1 LQPQQWIVR
10 SQQLVVALSG
20 RGRLT
25 GLAMRGPDEAFEP
38 WSGMLT
44 LRDCRE
50 DGDAE
55 AESLPGGG
63 VRWTK
68 RWIRASDG
76 AACRSVETFA
86 PGPGSVSWEVTIEG
100 EGAPWSTAIETTLA
114 APPHSGMT
122 FWTACADGDPEATAR
137 FEAERG
143 TKESPFERPHGW
155 NDPLR
160 PVPFTSRKLAY
171 GAPYYRH
178 DRPRLHYCPFEGD
191 VFALPIATFL
201 DEARDRGVSLILSPE
216 DTLLDLTLDIGET
229 GSVVFSRLFH
239 RISGGRPVRF
249 AMDIAIHEA
258 DWRGGLRWMTERY
271 PAYFQPGVPG
281 ADRVAGLGAYSSH
294 DVDFDAEKMRRMGF
308 KVNWKASFDFPYMG
322 MFLPPVSDDER
333 WIRYG
338 AGEAS
343 VPDMRA
349 YSANMRSLG
358 FEVLNYF
365 NVTEFGAGITY
376 PPEADGIGAA
386 NPASDAGAP
395 GERLWEDG
403 SRYLYTKLADA
414 ILFEMEHGDRPRES
428 CRPYFTWGD
437 AVAMDPGEP
446 AYQRHLL
453 EQAQAHLERLPDS
466 AGLCIDRLDWLRL
479 YNDRRDDGESW
490 FDGKPVRSLNV
501 SWRGLM
507 EQLGPLVH
515 GAGKVLFCN
524 NHTKRIEM
532 LKYID
537 GIFDEFGYANA
548 SLNMSALLGLFK
560 PVLGWVQ
567 HPNQLEPD
575 PERFFHRYLY
585 LGVYPM
591 APFPGNDH
599 SLQPS
604 PRVDAA
610 YLKFGPLFRA
620 LEGKKWVLEP
630 HAVRVVA
637 GSAIAN
643 VFRVSGGY
651 AVPVVGGQDEP
662 AAAVALCIGE
672 LAARPAEALRIAALL
687 PGVDEPQPI
696 RHRKEEGRLLLDVP
710 LSGGCSLVRIET
722 GDTGGGAPGIAK
734 P

>member
-1 LQPQQWIVR
+1 MQPQQWIVR
-10 SQQLVVALSG
+10 SRQLAVALSG

-25 GLAMRGPDEAFEP
+25 GVAVGGPDEAFEP

-55 AESLPGGG
+55 AETLPGGG

-68 RWIRASDG
+68 RWIRESDG
-76 AACRSVETFA
+76 AACRSAETIA
-86 PGPGSVSWEVTIEG
+86 PGQGSVRWEVTIEG

-114 APPHSGMT
+114 APTASGMT
-122 FWTACADGDPEATAR
+122 FWTAWADGDPEATAR
-137 FEAERG
+137 FEAERA

-160 PVPFTSRKLAY
+160 PVPFAARKLAY

-229 GSVVFSRLFH
+229 GSVVFSRLHH
-239 RISGGRPVRF
+239 RIAGGRPVRF
-249 AMDIAIHEA
+249 AMDIVVHEA

-271 PAYFQPGVPG
+271 PAYFHPGVPG

-294 DVDFDAEKMRRMGF
+294 DVDFDADKMRRMGF

-322 MFLPPVSDDER
+322 MFLPPVSDGER

-338 AGEAS
+338 GGETS
-343 VPDMRA
+343 VPDIRV

-365 NVTEFGAGITY
+365 NVTEFGAGIAY
-376 PPEADGIGAA
+376 PPAEDGSGAA
-386 NPASDAGAP
+386 NPSSDAGAS

-403 SRYLYTKLADA
+403 SRFLYTKLADA
-414 ILFEMEHGDRPRES
+414 ILFEMERDDRPRES

-453 EQAQAHLERLPDS
+453 EQARAHLERLPDS

-524 NHTKRIEM
+524 NHTKRIEQ
-532 LKYID
+532 LRHID

-643 VFRVSGGY
+643 AFRVSGGY
-651 AVPVVGGQDEP
+651 AVPVVCGQDEP
-662 AAAVALCIGE
+662 AAAVALRIGE
-672 LAARPAEALRIAALL
+672 LAALPAEAMRIAALL
-687 PGVDEPQPI
+687 PGVDEPQPV

-710 LSGGCSLVRIET
+710 LSGGCALVRI
-722 GDTGGGAPGIAK
+722 DIGGGAPAVSK